1 METSTAKVDP
11 QATAMPHLE
20 CVDKIWKIPFIEM
33 AWNQSAGMYGKVKEA
48 NGVFNWTLSTAEAAV
63 LKAIEQAAPIA
74 KKLEQPIHAVDQTL
88 CKGIAIVEEKLPLV
102 KEPPEHIYETAKC
115 FVNSALSPTLD
126 TVSAVKNY
134 GTEKAQSIKE
144 LSLNKANEVLAT
156 RYGNMALSGFETTAA
171 LAEKYLD
178 YYFPAT
184 EQELEKEN
192 GSSSADDSDKV
203 MRTVHTVGHLSN
215 KFAHRVY
222 NILSSQV
229 KNLNKD
235 SMQQYIN
242 SLATI
247 MHLTNYLSTV
257 NQNLKATTSSSET
270 QHTEEEK
277 SKSHR
282 PKAEEEKSTIA

>member
-1 METSTAKVDP
+1 MGFDIIIVKQMTTTRRAQPEEATTRNLPLFLTTLLQRAKSQEIFNVKP
-11 QATAMPHLE
+11 LPHISQGG
-20 CVDKIWKIPFIEM
+20 D
-33 AWNQSAGMYGKVKEA
+33 
-48 NGVFNWTLSTAEAAV
+48 
-63 LKAIEQAAPIA
+63 
-74 KKLEQPIHAVDQTL
+74 
-88 CKGIAIVEEKLPLV
+88 LPLV
-102 KEPPEHIYETAKC
+102 KEPPEHIYETTKC

-134 GTEKAQSIKE
+134 GTQKAQPIKV
-144 LSLNKANEVLAT
+144 LSLYKANEMLAT
-156 RYGNMALSGFETTAA
+156 RYGNMALGGFEKTAA

-184 EQELEKEN
+184 EQELEQEN

-222 NILSSQV
+222 NVISSQV

-242 SLATI
+242 SLAII

-257 NQNLKATTSSSET
+257 NQNLKATTSSSEI

-282 PKAEEEKSTIA
+282 PKAEEEKLTIA